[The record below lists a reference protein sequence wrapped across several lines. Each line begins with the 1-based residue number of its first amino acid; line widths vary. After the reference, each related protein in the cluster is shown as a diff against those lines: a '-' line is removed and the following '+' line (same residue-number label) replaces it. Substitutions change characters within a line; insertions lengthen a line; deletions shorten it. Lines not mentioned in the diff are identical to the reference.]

1 MLTRR
6 YVNGFTYL
14 GLLLVMA
21 VLGLTMAMAAELWQT
36 VSQREKEK
44 ELIFIGHQFRL
55 ALKQYRD
62 SDDGDG
68 TLPSRLEDLLRDVR
82 LEDETRRYL
91 RKIYVDPLTGTTNW
105 GLVLDDDGG
114 IRGVYSLSTAVPLK
128 TTGFAKEDALFA
140 NKQSYL
146 DWKFKIKLNEDDP
159 DDEEE

>member
-1 MLTRR
+1 MPRR
-6 YVNGFTYL
+6 YTAGFTYL

-21 VLGLTMAMAAELWQT
+21 ILGLTMSMAAELWQT

-68 TLPSRLEDLLRDVR
+68 TLPAKLEDLLRDVR
-82 LEDETRRYL
+82 AEDGVKRYL
-91 RKIYVDPLTGTTNW
+91 RKIYVDPMTGTTNW

-114 IRGVYSLSTAVPLK
+114 IRGVYSLSTATPLK
-128 TTGFAKEDALFA
+128 TTGFSKADALFA
-140 NKQSYL
+140 NKQSYK
-146 DWKFKIKLNEDDP
+146 DWKFKIKLNEKDP
-159 DDEEE
+159 DETEE